1 MRSLPIIYLSLAALP
16 AASLAENSSSL
27 EDVLLPSPGGLALIE
42 SQNIQDFTSA
52 PVALESHLADAGPL
66 VPIADA
72 PALFAAWKAEAE
84 RAMQDVGSAPQL
96 GLNWGDFSG
105 DAPFGN
111 RLTAPIG
118 VSGERTGNS
127 YSSGLENGTTKTT
140 VVPMPSAAVLGVA
153 GLLAVGSRRASR
165 RA

>member
-1 MRSLPIIYLSLAALP
+1 MRSLPIIYLSLAAFP
-16 AASLAENSSSL
+16 AASLAEVSPTL
-27 EDVLLPSPGGLALIE
+27 EDVLLPSPGGLALLE
-42 SQNIQDFTSA
+42 SQNIQDFTNA
-52 PVALESHLADAGPL
+52 AVALESDLTDAGPL
-66 VPIADA
+66 VPIEDA
-72 PALFAAWKAEAE
+72 PALFAAWKAESE
-84 RAMQDVGSAPQL
+84 RAVQDVGPGPRL

-105 DAPFGN
+105 DSPFGN

-140 VVPMPSAAVLGVA
+140 VVPLPSAAVLGIA